1 MVKILSKSL
10 FTLMIALMACLT
22 SCKVDKGTP
31 LIGKEKM
38 ADIIYDFYLTEGAL
52 DLTTIPSSHK
62 RHYYYCNL
70 LERHGIT
77 EAEFDTALS
86 WYSRNSEDFM
96 EVHKLVTEKLQKAK
110 NELSHD

>member
-77 EAEFDTALS
+77 EAEFDSALC
-86 WYSRNSEDFM
+86 WYSKNSDIFT
-96 EVHKLVTEKLQKAK
+96 EVHELVTKKLKEEKEQLQ
-110 NELSHD
+110 